1 MSDLFKEQDRG
12 AKAEVL
18 LRDEILVDAFAT
30 MERVYLE
37 AWRESPQ
44 RDNEGRENIFQ
55 MLRALDALKS
65 HLEEVVTTGK
75 FASMQINETE

>member
-18 LRDEILVDAFAT
+18 LRDEMLVDAFAT

>member
-1 MSDLFKEQDRG
+1 
-12 AKAEVL
+12 
-18 LRDEILVDAFAT
+18 AT
-30 MERVYLE
+30 MERVYLG